1 MKDKKGEIT
10 RSLELFPGILRGKRW
25 KIFYPRRVIWSKWK
39 DIVGEI
45 IAENAWPWYFRG
57 EDVLVVA
64 VSNNIWMHQLS
75 FERNIIIE
83 NINALLPKES
93 HVSEIVFLI
102 GDIEYVRFKTYPFG
116 KKRGEGVG
124 QKAHSAIPIPLSL
137 KEKALLDSLNDQEL
151 KREFEKLLS
160 NIKKKRPRA

>member
-1 MKDKKGEIT
+1 MKDKKREIA

-39 DIVGEI
+39 EIVGEI

-102 GDIEYVRFKTYPFG
+102 GDIEYVRFKTYPFE
-116 KKRGEGVG
+116 KKRGKGMEKKKNG
-124 QKAHSAIPIPLSL
+124 QMPLSL
-137 KEKALLDSLNDQEL
+137 EEKTLLDSISDREL